1 MIRVRRRANIQKSTN
16 MPIMTRTDKKYQ
28 KIADKIFGKKR
39 NKNEAYEEV
48 PKSEKEERLI
58 YDETFKVK

>member
-1 MIRVRRRANIQKSTN
+1 

-28 KIADKIFGKKR
+28 KIADRIFGKKR
-39 NKNEAYEEV
+39 TKNEAYEET
-48 PKSEKEERLI
+48 PKTDKEQRLI